1 MEIPDQEKSRR
12 DCLDKEQV
20 NSLDTEVLE
29 ENGLLENQENF
40 GPDDCGLTA
49 APEESAYDGDSD
61 IIPPGVD
68 EPSSGSGVRPD
79 QAGEKKCQTCCRH
92 SLLHDLKS
100 YPFSEIR
107 LAAVELA
114 NHTVLPPVVVE
125 YYKQFGLD
133 ERIIKIMYQFRPPD
147 MPPGTIGI
155 SG

>member
-1 MEIPDQEKSRR
+1 VEIPDQEKSRR
-12 DCLDKEQV
+12 DCSDKEQV
-20 NSLDTEVLE
+20 NSLDTEVLD
-29 ENGLLENQENF
+29 ENGLLENQENS
-40 GPDDCGLTA
+40 GSDDCGLTA

-61 IIPPGVD
+61 IIPP
-68 EPSSGSGVRPD
+68 
-79 QAGEKKCQTCCRH
+79 

-114 NHTVLPPVVVE
+114 NHTVLPPAVVE

-133 ERIIKIMYQFRPPD
+133 ERIIKIMYQFQPPD